1 VDTIMVAGVSHHTA
15 TLGDLERVAMN
26 HDDQRRTRR
35 RALALG
41 CTEALVVSTCSR
53 TELLV
58 AVDPAPTAGAPDGLS
73 AALVSLLVGRGEG
86 AGDLV
91 YVHTGEAALAHV
103 FRVAAGLESRVAGE
117 LEIQQQLRSASRNA
131 VAAHGEPHRLR
142 SLVSAA
148 LAAARGQQG
157 DDHQGRSRRG
167 LLANRAVARG
177 LAGARPRSTLEV
189 VVLGSGTMGRQV
201 VAALPDR
208 GVRRSI
214 LGRTPGTA
222 AAGTEVRPLSELPL
236 WLAAADV
243 VFVATSA
250 GHALVGTD
258 LVRTAMGGRADR
270 RLVLVDLSVPRN
282 VAAAVAGIPDVM
294 LLDLDDLG
302 DVADGATALTGAE
315 LHAVE
320 EATSTAV
327 AAYLAE
333 LRSRAAGPAIRALRE
348 HLREVCLHQ
357 LRRTAHG
364 GLLDDETLD
373 RMASAVAGAVA
384 HGPTTLLRGAAALGD
399 DAALCQVARAFRIEL
414 GTLSRVAPA
423 SPPS

>member
-1 VDTIMVAGVSHHTA
+1 MVAGVSHHTA
-15 TLGDLERVAMN
+15 TLGELERVAMN
-26 HDDQRRTRR
+26 HDDQRRARR

-73 AALVSLLVGRGEG
+73 AALVGLLVGRGKG
-86 AGDLV
+86 AGDLA
-91 YVHTGEAALAHV
+91 YVHTGEAAVAHV

-148 LAAARGQQG
+148 LTAARGKRG
-157 DDHQGRSRRG
+157 DDHDDRPGRSRRG
-167 LLANRAVARG
+167 LLAHRAVARG
-177 LAGARPRSTLEV
+177 LAEATPCSTLEV

-201 VAALPDR
+201 VAALPER
-208 GVRRSI
+208 GVRRSV
-214 LGRTPGTA
+214 LGRRPGAA
-222 AAGTEVRPLSELPL
+222 AAGTEVRPLAELPS

-250 GHALVGTD
+250 GHALVGSD
-258 LVRTAMGGRADR
+258 LVRMAMEGRADR

-282 VAAAVAGIPDVM
+282 VAGAVAGIPDVM

-315 LHAVE
+315 LDAVE

-333 LRSRAAGPAIRALRE
+333 LRSREAGPAIRALRE

-357 LRRTAHG
+357 LRRTAQG

-399 DAALCQVARAFRIEL
+399 DAALCQVARAFRIEPA
-414 GTLSRVAPA
+414 TLSRVGPA

>member
-1 VDTIMVAGVSHHTA
+1 MVAGISHHAA
-15 TLGDLERVAMN
+15 TLGELERFTVD
-26 HDDQRRTRR
+26 HDGQRRARR

-41 CTEALVVSTCSR
+41 CTEALVISTCSR

-58 AVDPAPTAGAPDGLS
+58 AVDPVPAAGAAGARDGLS
-73 AALVSLLVGRGEG
+73 AALAGLLVGRSEG
-86 AGDLV
+86 ARDLV
-91 YVHTGEAALAHV
+91 YVHTGEAAVAHV

-117 LEIQQQLRSASRNA
+117 LEIQQQLRSASRSA
-131 VAAHGEPHRLR
+131 VAAHGDHHRLR

-157 DDHQGRSRRG
+157 GDHAGGSRHG
-167 LLANRAVARG
+167 LLARRAVARG
-177 LAGARPRSTLEV
+177 LVEATSRSTLEV

-201 VAALPDR
+201 VSALPER
-208 GVRRSI
+208 GVRRSV

-222 AAGTEVRPLSELPL
+222 AAGTEVRPISELPL

-250 GHALVGTD
+250 GRALVGSD
-258 LVRTAMGGRADR
+258 LVRTAVRGRPDR

-282 VAAAVAGIPDVM
+282 VAPAVAGIPGVM

-302 DVADGATALTGAE
+302 DVADGSAALTGAE
-315 LHAVE
+315 LGAVE
-320 EATSTAV
+320 DATDTAV
-327 AAYLAE
+327 SAYLAE

-348 HLREVCLHQ
+348 QLREVCLHQ
-357 LRRTAHG
+357 LRRTAPG
-364 GLLDDETLD
+364 ATLDEGTLD
-373 RMASAVAGAVA
+373 RMASAVAGAMA
-384 HGPTTLLRGAAALGD
+384 HGPTTLLRGAAAQGD
-399 DAALCQVARAFRIEL
+399 DAALCRVARAFRIEPA
-414 GTLSRVAPA
+414 TLSRVAPA